1 MWTAVIPKGDI
12 TMINRIAFSQ
22 PNSPFLALKYKDI
35 RSYLLTAAFVM
46 LAVFVPWIFHQFHLA
61 GPTFLPM
68 HIFVLIAGLL
78 FGWRAG
84 LLVGLFTP
92 LVSYFISGMP
102 TVNILPQVIIEV
114 SAYGFIAGML
124 REKYHLRPIW
134 SLLGAMVGGR
144 IALLLAILVTY
155 FIVGQSYSPLGLESN
170 PLASFWSTVKQ
181 GWPGIIIQLIS
192 IPAII
197 WLVGKFTTQ
206 DMKVKRT

>member
-1 MWTAVIPKGDI
+1 MV
-12 TMINRIAFSQ
+12 
-22 PNSPFLALKYKDI
+22 LKYKDV

-46 LAVFVPWIFHQFHLA
+46 LAVFVPWVFHQFHLA

-92 LVSYFISGMP
+92 LISYFVSGMP
-102 TVNILPQVIIEV
+102 PVNILPQVVIEV
-114 SAYGFIAGML
+114 SAYGLIAGIL
-124 REKYHLRPIW
+124 REKYNLRTIW
-134 SLLGAMVGGR
+134 SLLGAIIGGR
-144 IALLLAILVTY
+144 LALLLAILVIY
-155 FIVGQSYSPLGLESN
+155 LIGGQSYSPIGLQSS

-181 GWPGIIIQLIS
+181 GWPGLAIQLIS

-197 WLVGKFTTQ
+197 WLVGKSAVPRR
-206 DMKVKRT
+206 KG